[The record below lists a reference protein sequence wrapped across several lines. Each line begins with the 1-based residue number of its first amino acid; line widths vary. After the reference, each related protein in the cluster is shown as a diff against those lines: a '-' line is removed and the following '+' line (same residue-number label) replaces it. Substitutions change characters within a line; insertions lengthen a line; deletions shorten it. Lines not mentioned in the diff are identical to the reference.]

1 MAFTAEQARI
11 PTSLGDV
18 SVVLTDY
25 IDPETQDT
33 ASADI
38 QLCESGG
45 SIFKVVSGDLVHHM
59 SADWIARAR
68 QLVVEVR
75 IEGQKLIP

>member
-25 IDPETQDT
+25 TDSETQDT

-45 SIFKVVSGDLVHHM
+45 SIFKVVSGIL
-59 SADWIARAR
+59 STTCR
-68 QLVVEVR
+68 QIGSLGR
-75 IEGQKLIP
+75 GNL